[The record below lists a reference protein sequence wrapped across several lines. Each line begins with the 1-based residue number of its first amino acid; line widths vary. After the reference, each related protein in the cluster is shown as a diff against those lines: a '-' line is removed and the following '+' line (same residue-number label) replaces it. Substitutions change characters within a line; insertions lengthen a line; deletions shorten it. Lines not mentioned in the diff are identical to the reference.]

1 MRNEKAL
8 TNDIVFK
15 IFFHENIDYL
25 TMVINEVLKL
35 NIKESDIVFSSTEI
49 VGRNIKDKVSV
60 LDIKIILPS
69 KECVFVEMQNVT
81 KEDYIKRM
89 AYYNGKIMTRQLERS
104 KKYET
109 VKNVYGIFFIND
121 NHKMFDNMYTKLTM
135 CDIMRVREVGYPLEN
150 HVINLR
156 KLEDNDM
163 FSKKMKKF
171 LKYMSLEDEESRIE
185 MMGKDEV
192 AKEVHE
198 EVDRITSSEAYM
210 DYLFSVEKDELD
222 RINEMHYATKEA
234 AEKGMQEGL
243 KEGIKEGIEQ
253 GVEETIKSMHKN
265 NIDLETISKITNKS
279 VEEIEEILKK

>member
-15 IFFHENIDYL
+15 IFFHDNKDYL
-25 TMVINEVLKL
+25 TMVVNEVLKL
-35 NIKESDIVFSSTEI
+35 NIKEEDIKFSNTEI

-89 AYYNGKIMTRQLERS
+89 AYYNGKIMERQLMRS
-104 KKYET
+104 NMYENIR
-109 VKNVYGIFFIND
+109 NVYGIFFIND
-121 NHKMFDNMYTKLTM
+121 SHETFNNMYTKLTM
-135 CDIMRVREVGYPLEN
+135 CDIIRRKEVGYPLEN

-156 KLEDNDM
+156 KLEDNDL
-163 FSKKMKKF
+163 FSQKMRNF

-185 MMGKDEV
+185 MMGEDETI
-192 AKEVHE
+192 KKVHE

-210 DYLFSVEKDELD
+210 DYMFSVEKDELD

-234 AEKGMQEGL
+234 TEKGMN
-243 KEGIKEGIEQ
+243 EGIKKGIEQ
-253 GVEETIKSMHKN
+253 GIENNIKAMHEN

-279 VEEIEEILKK
+279 IDEINNILKK